1 MVDQEIL
8 RMTEGGLLIDMILA
22 LKNERK
28 RVFSAVV
35 GGHLDD
41 IQLSKPYSEHF
52 CFLSGSQ
59 EWC

>member
-1 MVDQEIL
+1 MVDQEVL
-8 RMTEGGLLIDMILA
+8 RMTEGGLFIDMILT

-28 RVFSAVV
+28 RVFSTVV
-35 GGHLDD
+35 GGNLDD
-41 IQLSKPYSEHF
+41 IQLCEPDSEQF

>member
-1 MVDQEIL
+1 MIGQEVL
-8 RMTEGGLLIDMILA
+8 RMTEGGLFIDMILT

-28 RVFSAVV
+28 RVFSTVV
-35 GGHLDD
+35 GGNLDD
-41 IQLSKPYSEHF
+41 IQLSESYLEHF

>member
-1 MVDQEIL
+1 MIGQKVF
-8 RMTEGGLLIDMILA
+8 RMTEGGLFIDMILT

-28 RVFSAVV
+28 RVFSTVV
-35 GGHLDD
+35 GGNLDD
-41 IQLSKPYSEHF
+41 IQLSEPYSKHF